1 MDKKLRTVLLE
12 FELRCNFM
20 PSKFFAQS
28 CAGVFVCSQ
37 GQIDGTDG
45 GEAILSNLL
54 EALITSKTRLRLL
67 LKFFLN
73 PNTSTYL
80 RGLAEEFGE
89 STNSIRLEL
98 NRLEQANMLVGESVG
113 NKKLFKVN
121 QQHPLFAELVQIVRK
136 YVGLDVLIESIVRN
150 LGQLKVLYLTGD
162 WAKGKEAPIIDLVM
176 VGDIDRAYLTQ
187 LISKAEELV
196 ERKIRYV
203 VYSEQEAAALVMN
216 EEEFLLIWS
225 E

>member
-1 MDKKLRTVLLE
+1 MLILDKAICLFR
-12 FELRCNFM
+12 
-20 PSKFFAQS
+20 
-28 CAGVFVCSQ
+28 
-37 GQIDGTDG
+37 GQADGTDDG
-45 GEAILSNLL
+45 GAVLSILL

-80 RGLAEEFGE
+80 RSLADEFGE

-150 LGQLKVLYLTGD
+150 LGHLKALYITGD
-162 WAKGKEAPIIDLVM
+162 WAKGKEAPIIDLVL
-176 VGDIDRAYLTQ
+176 VGNIDRAYLTQ
-187 LISKAEELV
+187 LIDKAEALV
-196 ERKIRYV
+196 QRKIRYV
-203 VYSEQEAAALVMN
+203 VYLESETATLVMN